1 MKTFF
6 TTADT
11 PLRISVLLFL
21 LLFTNSCIYDE
32 PDDQFYRTLWVCEE
46 WKEVMESEDRIGK
59 NGLDVTADS
68 FEGTKNGEGSSDGLR
83 GMENDFGGTKDG
95 LERTADYSE
104 GTEGYFG
111 RSTDGTDGGKDD
123 ALGASE
129 NINGAD
135 NGHVGEMAEEPSR
148 LTIDF
153 LCDNKVCVTATGASG
168 SYGTYEHNDNTAY
181 FHNTRLSYPCDG
193 NPIVIVIEE
202 AHRTHDLLLI
212 SWHYSGS
219 DISYSTRLVRK
230 SSY

>member
-6 TTADT
+6 TIADT

-46 WKEVMESEDRIGK
+46 WKEVARGFGEVENNHDSSADRRYKKSIGDGTGES
-59 NGLDVTADS
+59 ADS
-68 FEGTKNGEGSSDGLR
+68 LSEAQNGE
-83 GMENDFGGTKDG
+83 E
-95 LERTADYSE
+95 
-104 GTEGYFG
+104 TE
-111 RSTDGTDGGKDD
+111 SN
-123 ALGASE
+123 LGDEVPDSP
-129 NINGAD
+129 
-135 NGHVGEMAEEPSR
+135 PSR

-153 LCDNKVCVTATGASG
+153 LCDNKVSVTATGASG
-168 SYGTYEHNDNTAY
+168 SFGTYEHHGNTAY
-181 FHNTRLSYPCDG
+181 FHNTSLSYPCDG
-193 NPIVIVIEE
+193 NPVVIVIEE

>member
-68 FEGTKNGEGSSDGLR
+68 FEGTENGEGS
-83 GMENDFGGTKDG
+83 
-95 LERTADYSE
+95 
-104 GTEGYFG
+104 
-111 RSTDGTDGGKDD
+111 
-123 ALGASE
+123 
-129 NINGAD
+129 
-135 NGHVGEMAEEPSR
+135 SR

-153 LCDNKVCVTATGASG
+153 LCDNKVSVTATGASG

-193 NPIVIVIEE
+193 NPVVIVIEE

-219 DISYSTRLVRK
+219 DISSSTRLVRK

>member
-32 PDDQFYRTLWVCEE
+32 PDDSFYRTLWVCEE

-59 NGLDVTADS
+59 NGLDV
-68 FEGTKNGEGSSDGLR
+68 
-83 GMENDFGGTKDG
+83 
-95 LERTADYSE
+95 TADYSE

-129 NINGAD
+129 NRNGAE
-135 NGHVGEMAEEPSR
+135 NSHVGEIAEESSR

-153 LCDNKVCVTATGASG
+153 LCDGKVRVTATGASG
-168 SYGTYEHNDNTAY
+168 SYGNYEHHGNTAY
-181 FHNTRLSYPCDG
+181 LHNTRLSYPCDG
-193 NPIVIVIEE
+193 NPVVIVIEE

>member
-59 NGLDVTADS
+59 NGLDVTAD
-68 FEGTKNGEGSSDGLR
+68 
-83 GMENDFGGTKDG
+83 
-95 LERTADYSE
+95 YSE
-104 GTEGYFG
+104 GTEGYIG

-123 ALGASE
+123 GLGASE
-129 NINGAD
+129 NRNGAE

-153 LCDNKVCVTATGASG
+153 LCDNKVKVTATGASG
-168 SYGTYEHNDNTAY
+168 SYGNYEHHGNTAY
-181 FHNTRLSYPCDG
+181 FHNTSLSYPCDG

>member
-46 WKEVMESEDRIGK
+46 WKEVTRGFGEVENNHDRSADRRYKRSIGDGTGESAD
-59 NGLDVTADS
+59 GLSEAQ
-68 FEGTKNGEGSSDGLR
+68 NGEETESNLGDEVPDGP
-83 GMENDFGGTKDG
+83 
-95 LERTADYSE
+95 
-104 GTEGYFG
+104 
-111 RSTDGTDGGKDD
+111 
-123 ALGASE
+123 
-129 NINGAD
+129 
-135 NGHVGEMAEEPSR
+135 PSR

-153 LCDNKVCVTATGASG
+153 LCDGKVRVTATGASG
-168 SYGTYEHNDNTAY
+168 SYGNYEHHGNTAY
-181 FHNTRLSYPCDG
+181 FHNTSLSYPCDG